1 MNMTVKTMN
10 VYDELAKVLNVKLTD
25 DYRSN
30 GMDLEIGTWNTA
42 DGYEVHVITSDARNL
57 EWEYDVYYYEP
68 DFNTVIDRIKDVSY
82 DDDVAVD
89 AEGLWKWRLYV
100 KFYPADEV
108 LTLGDHHLSAKHLYI
123 YIWYI

>member
-1 MNMTVKTMN
+1 MNVKDNTMTVKTMN
-10 VYDELAKVLNVKLTD
+10 VYDELSKVLNVKLTD

-42 DGYEVHVITSDARNL
+42 DGYELHVITSDPHNL

-82 DDDVAVD
+82 DDDVAV
-89 AEGLWKWRLYV
+89 V
-100 KFYPADEV
+100 FVADFDQYLPEYEV
-108 LTLGDHHLSAKHLYI
+108 QDYLDELKDEDENED
-123 YIWYI
+123 

>member
-1 MNMTVKTMN
+1 MNVKDNTMTVKTMN
-10 VYDELAKVLNVKLTD
+10 VYDELSKVLNVKLTD

-42 DGYEVHVITSDARNL
+42 DGYELHVITSDPHNL

-82 DDDVAVD
+82 DDDVAV
-89 AEGLWKWRLYV
+89 V
-100 KFYPADEV
+100 FVADFDQYLPEYEV
-108 LTLGDHHLSAKHLYI
+108 QDYLDELKDEDENEE
-123 YIWYI
+123 

>member
-1 MNMTVKTMN
+1 MNVKDNTMTVKTMN
-10 VYDELAKVLNVKLTD
+10 VYDELSKVLNVKLTD

-42 DGYEVHVITSDARNL
+42 DGYELHVITSDPHNL

-82 DDDVAVD
+82 DDDVAV
-89 AEGLWKWRLYV
+89 V
-100 KFYPADEV
+100 FIADFDQYLPEYEV
-108 LTLGDHHLSAKHLYI
+108 TDYLEQLKDEDENED
-123 YIWYI
+123 

>member
-1 MNMTVKTMN
+1 MNIKDNTMTVKTMN
-10 VYDELAKVLNVKLTD
+10 VYDELSKVLNVKLTD

-42 DGYEVHVITSDARNL
+42 DGYELHIITSDPRNL

-82 DDDVAVD
+82 DDDVAVI
-89 AEGLWKWRLYV
+89 
-100 KFYPADEV
+100 FIADFDQYLPEYQV
-108 LTLGDHHLSAKHLYI
+108 ENYLNELKNEDENED
-123 YIWYI
+123 